1 VKIAGNVRSIVAM
14 LVAVGFFSLMD
25 AVMKTLAATYPAMQ
39 VAALRGLA
47 ALPLVCL
54 YVVWRQETRALLR
67 IRWPLHLV
75 RGVLTVLMLWLF
87 AMGINALA
95 LTEAYTIFFI
105 SPLLITLLSVPVL
118 KETVRPLHWL
128 AIGVGLLGVLVA
140 MRPDGEAFLS
150 LGALTVLASAGCYAV
165 SVILARIVS
174 RTDSSVS
181 VVFWTTA
188 MMALGAGLL
197 AAPHWIALSR
207 AHWPLIAALA
217 VTGFIGQLAITEAF
231 QHGQASAVAPFEYTA
246 LAWAI
251 GLDWVLWRTVP
262 DHYTLLGG
270 AIIMGS
276 GLYLI
281 RKERVQDV
289 TLPP

>member
-1 VKIAGNVRSIVAM
+1 MRIAGNVRSIVAM

-67 IRWPLHLV
+67 IRWLLHLV

-95 LTEAYTIFFI
+95 LTEAYTIFFV

-165 SVILARIVS
+165 SVILARVVS

-188 MMALGAGLL
+188 MMAVGAGLL
-197 AAPHWIALSR
+197 AAPHWVALSR

-246 LAWAI
+246 LAWAV
-251 GLDWVLWRTVP
+251 GLDWLLWRTVP

-270 AIIMGS
+270 AIIVGS

-281 RKERVQDV
+281 RKERVKELTV
-289 TLPP
+289 PP